1 MSVLKIAKEKNTV
14 TENRRAKSR
23 LLFYSFVVV
32 LPLLQFCVFYVYVN
46 FNSFVLAFQ
55 QTDPISFQP
64 FGVGMKNFKTA
75 LDMLSD
81 NFYMIRNSLILFLS
95 VTVVGL
101 TLAVI
106 FSFYIYK
113 QKPFSGLFK
122 VVLFIPK
129 VIPSVVFTIIFK
141 YLMTDAYIGIVEDL
155 TGEVVKG
162 LLDASKDTAFW
173 TVLVYNVWL
182 SFGVNVILFIG
193 AMSGINEAVVESAQ
207 IDGVTLVQEFWHIT
221 VPMIFPT
228 LVTFIVVG
236 IAGVFGH
243 QMQLFT
249 LFSKE
254 KGLPIATI
262 GYYIYLSANLS
273 DVLPNSAQMLTYHEL
288 SAMGL
293 ILTMIIFPITLIVK
307 KLLNKF
313 GPSVD

>member
-1 MSVLKIAKEKNTV
+1 MSASVESKEKNTAKG
-14 TENRRAKSR
+14 NRRAKSR
-23 LLFYSFVVV
+23 MIFYCLIVA
-32 LPLLQFCVFYVYVN
+32 LPILQFCIFYIYVN
-46 FNSFVLAFQ
+46 FNSFILSFQ
-55 QTDPISFQP
+55 QTDPITFEA
-64 FGVGMKNFKTA
+64 FGVGFKNFKTA
-75 LDMLSD
+75 FDTLGD
-81 NFYMIRNSLILFLS
+81 NFYMIKNSLILFLS

-101 TLAVI
+101 TLALI

-113 QKPFSGLFK
+113 QKPASGLFK
-122 VVLFIPK
+122 VILFIPK

-141 YLMTDAYIGIVEDL
+141 YLATDAYIGIVEDL
-155 TGEVVKG
+155 TGKAVKG
-162 LLDASKDTAFW
+162 LLDASKESAFW

-193 AMSGINEAVVESAQ
+193 AMSGINDAVVESAQ
-207 IDGVTLVQEFWHIT
+207 IDGVTLVQEFCRIT

-236 IAGVFGH
+236 IAGVFGN

-254 KGLPIATI
+254 KGLPIATV

-273 DVLPNSAQMLTYHEL
+273 DVVRNSSQMLTYHEL
-288 SAMGL
+288 SAIGL
-293 ILTMIIFPITLIVK
+293 ILTMIVFPVTMIVK